1 MTLLVKPVMTMNGM
15 INSGEFAMRLINWK
29 VVLMKVM
36 DVVSDEI
43 YDSRNTIIHHCDK
56 SAIDKHLNRL
66 VTVNV

>member
-1 MTLLVKPVMTMNGM
+1 MQSIVKVMTLLVKPVMTMNGM
-15 INSGEFAMRLINWK
+15 IN
-29 VVLMKVM
+29 
-36 DVVSDEI
+36 SDEI

>member
-1 MTLLVKPVMTMNGM
+1 MLCRGLSPSDQVQSIVKVMTLLVKPVMTMNGM
-15 INSGEFAMRLINWK
+15 IN
-29 VVLMKVM
+29 
-36 DVVSDEI
+36 SDEI